1 MDNTVVLRYPVYNCI
16 RCVYSSIAMSDRESE
31 QREQMREALLTELR
45 STGQLKQVEASLW
58 ESFFR
63 LLRHPTSP
71 PALSPQS
78 QLINELVRQYLSKS
92 GYLATTEVFVAETG
106 LDKKETDPL
115 FLSGLFN
122 LPPVPSEDPPP
133 LLSLLVLG
141 ALKED
146 ALGSPL

>member
-1 MDNTVVLRYPVYNCI
+1 
-16 RCVYSSIAMSDRESE
+16 MSDSE
-31 QREQMREALLTELR
+31 TEQKQQMREALLTELR
-45 STGQLKQVEASLW
+45 STGQLRQMEASLW

-78 QLINELVRQYLSKS
+78 QLINELVRQYLANS
-92 GYLATTEVFVAETG
+92 GYLATTEVFISETG
-106 LDKKETDPL
+106 LDKKETDPN

-122 LPPVPSEDPPP
+122 VPHVESPEPNIPP

-146 ALGSPL
+146 KFTKSN

>member
-1 MDNTVVLRYPVYNCI
+1 
-16 RCVYSSIAMSDRESE
+16 MSESE
-31 QREQMREALLTELR
+31 EQKQQMREALLTELR
-45 STGQLKQVEASLW
+45 STGQLRQIEASLW

-63 LLRHPTSP
+63 LLRHPVST

-78 QLINELVRQYLSKS
+78 QLINELVRQYLANS
-92 GYLATTEVFVAETG
+92 GYLATSEVFISETG
-106 LDKKETDPL
+106 LDKKETDPS

-122 LPPVPSEDPPP
+122 VPPVHSPEPSSPP

-146 ALGSPL
+146 TFTKPN

>member
-1 MDNTVVLRYPVYNCI
+1 MTEN
-16 RCVYSSIAMSDRESE
+16 EE
-31 QREQMREALLTELR
+31 QKQQMRDALLTELR
-45 STGQLKQVEASLW
+45 STGQLRQIEASLW

-63 LLRHPTSP
+63 LLRHPASA

-78 QLINELVRQYLSKS
+78 QLINELIRQYLANS
-92 GYLATTEVFVAETG
+92 GYLTTAEVFISETG
-106 LDKKETDPL
+106 LDKKEADPS

-122 LPPVPSEDPPP
+122 VPPADSPELGSPP

-146 ALGSPL
+146 TFTKPI